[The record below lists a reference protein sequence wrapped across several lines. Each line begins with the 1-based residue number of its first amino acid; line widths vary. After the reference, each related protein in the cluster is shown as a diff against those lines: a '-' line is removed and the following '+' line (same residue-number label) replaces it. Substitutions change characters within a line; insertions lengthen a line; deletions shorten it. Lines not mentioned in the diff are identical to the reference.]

1 MLNAQTGTWLVLNV
15 WSLSMAAK
23 TAIYVC
29 LFAGSRGKRL
39 IPVMIENCEVPELLR
54 YITSCNYTKR
64 EVLEWFWKRLV
75 TSVKAP
81 LDVKERH
88 SSNQL
93 SSLNLDTSMKTYHW
107 SGSSSSFMVS
117 GQLSSSSSSPRL
129 SSSNTDNAQATNHQ
143 YLEFPPASPRS
154 QRKFNEYQQM
164 GNLSNKNRGHS
175 SIAPPRNCHTERR
188 SEPPPL
194 PPRQN
199 TRPLQNRPK
208 TEPQEH
214 FCWIFCIHYCMVVW
228 WFVIVLCLTYWWN

>member
-1 MLNAQTGTWLVLNV
+1 MKGRHCAWYSYAECTNWN
-15 WSLSMAAK
+15 
-23 TAIYVC
+23 VC

-88 SSNQL
+88 SNNQL
-93 SSLNLDTSMKTYHW
+93 SSLNLDTSMKISHW
-107 SGSSSSFMVS
+107 SGSSPSSSMAS
-117 GQLSSSSSSPRL
+117 GQLSSSSSSSPRL
-129 SSSNTDNAQATNHQ
+129 SSSNTENAQATNHQ

-164 GNLSNKNRGHS
+164 ANLSNKNRGHS
-175 SIAPPRNCHTERR
+175 SIASPRYCHAERR

-214 FCWIFCIHYCMVVW
+214 FCWIFCICYCMEVCHCSLLHLLME
-228 WFVIVLCLTYWWN
+228 IG